1 MIHLKRFNESDQ
13 SEYYEEIKLSNNM
26 ETEEKFSELWWKAI
40 PIGKRW
46 TDRLERTFSD
56 RFDGKMSDSRT
67 FGKGFLIGTAY
78 YDNIFPQI
86 QMMKPGIWMSFETED
101 VFVWE
106 MEDQYFLVIILPFE
120 GEKRSVLFPPRR
132 ASYKNATFWK
142 CDQIEGIERLISDSI
157 ENN

>member
-1 MIHLKRFNESDQ
+1 MKTYRFNEIINKHGQ
-13 SEYYEEIKLSNNM
+13 YIAY
-26 ETEEKFSELWWKAI
+26 FSSQ
-40 PIGKRW
+40 PGN
-46 TDRLERTFSD
+46 TDLERLERTFSD
-56 RFDGKMSDSRT
+56 RIDRKMSDSRT

-86 QMMKPGIWMSFETED
+86 QMMKPGIRMSFETED

-120 GEKRSVLFPPRR
+120 GEKSVLFPPRR

>member
-1 MIHLKRFNESDQ
+1 MIHLKRFDESDH

-26 ETEEKFSELWWKAI
+26 ETEEKFTELWWKAI
-40 PIGKRW
+40 PISKRW
-46 TDRLERTFSD
+46 IDRL
-56 RFDGKMSDSRT
+56 SRT
-67 FGKGFLIGTAY
+67 FGDHFNKRMTFSREYGKGYLIGTAY

-86 QMMKPGIWMSFETED
+86 QMMKPGIRMIFEMED

-106 MEDQYFLVIILPFE
+106 MEDQYFLVIILPFD
-120 GEKRSVLFPPRR
+120 GEKSD
-132 ASYKNATFWK
+132 YKNATFWK